1 MAHLFLI
8 VLLNHAKP
16 HQPLLMM
23 GLTVT
28 STAPMGETLVGL
40 QALVLA
46 HHAMLASAVQ
56 TARQPILAK
65 LHLHLLTVGLMVTF
79 TASMEEILRESQGHA
94 SALPATLALVV
105 QTVLPALQA
114 IVDHLL
120 MFALLIL
127 VKPHQTLLTMG
138 LTVTSTASMG
148 GTLAGLLA
156 PAPAL
161 ATPGM
166 MVLIVKTILKVP

>member
-1 MAHLFLI
+1 
-8 VLLNHAKP
+8 
-16 HQPLLMM
+16 M

-28 STAPMGETLVGL
+28 FTASMGETLAAL

-79 TASMEEILRESQGHA
+79 TASMEEILGESQGHA
-94 SALPATLALVV
+94 RALPATLALVV

-120 MFALLIL
+120 TIALLIPA
-127 VKPHQTLLTMG
+127 KPLLPSYGIHYDWWRG
-138 LTVTSTASMG
+138 LSVLHWLDVVG
-148 GTLAGLLA
+148 GSSYGSHCDW
-156 PAPAL
+156 
-161 ATPGM
+161 
-166 MVLIVKTILKVP
+166 